1 MPYSSLLP
9 SVDTISTQLAPLS
22 FSVSEWAP
30 VCACA
35 MGVSTTGGGTAGAL
49 GVGNGVIDATT
60 GICSCFGGSTAT
72 VVAAFAAD
80 DDGSAFA
87 FEFASAWSPARPC
100 TSEAGGTAVE
110 LGLPSGVV
118 RARFCSSPPCV
129 ASQTAGTT
137 MSAVRIRYVAL
148 TE

>member
-60 GICSCFGGSTAT
+60 GICSCFGGSSAT

-80 DDGSAFA
+80 DAAGSAFA
-87 FEFASAWSPARPC
+87 LGFASAWSPARPC
-100 TSEAGGTAVE
+100 TSAAGGTAVE
-110 LGLPSGVV
+110 LGL
-118 RARFCSSPPCV
+118 SSDV
-129 ASQTAGTT
+129 
-137 MSAVRIRYVAL
+137 
-148 TE
+148 